1 MNQSS
6 ERSHRQAGHPPVID
20 MHCHVAGIGAG
31 ESGCWVSPAL
41 KNNFRFRVY
50 LKAFGVTKDEL
61 EERGDGLLIA
71 RLAAELARSRQVD
84 GAVALALDGVVGR
97 DGTLDYDRTEVY
109 IPNNYVQREVARHDN
124 LYFGPSI
131 NPYRPNALDLL
142 DEVKADGAVL
152 LKWLPSIQHIDP
164 ADKGLIPFYDKLVD
178 LNLPLL
184 THTGD
189 ERSFT
194 SAHHLL
200 ADPKRLELPLQRG
213 VRVIAAHMA
222 SRGQTDGRPD
232 FESLLELFDRFPN
245 IYGDIS
251 SLTQINRPGHL
262 AKVLR
267 HTHLYPRLL
276 YGTDMPLINTPLVSP
291 YHFLFKLPLREIRQ
305 VSGIAN
311 YWDRDVRLKLAL
323 GMPEEILTN
332 SFEFLMLGKYQ
343 GLVADG

>member
-1 MNQSS
+1 MNKSGENFQ
-6 ERSHRQAGHPPVID
+6 HRADRPSIID

-41 KNNFRFRVY
+41 KNNFRYTVY

-61 EERGDGLLIA
+61 EEQGDGLLIA
-71 RLAAELARSRQVD
+71 RLAAELNRSRHVD
-84 GAVALALDGVVGR
+84 AAVALALDGAVGR
-97 DGTLDYDRTEVY
+97 DGTLDYDQTEVY

-124 LYFGPSI
+124 LYFGASI

-178 LNLPLL
+178 LKLPLL

-194 SAHHLL
+194 SANHLL

-222 SRGQTDGRPD
+222 SRGRTNGWPD
-232 FESLLELFDRFPN
+232 FESLLALFARYPN
-245 IYGDIS
+245 LYGDIS

-305 VSGIAN
+305 LRGIAN
-311 YWDRDVRLKLAL
+311 CWDRDVRLKLAL

-332 SFEFLMLGKYQ
+332 SYDLLMIG
-343 GLVADG
+343 